1 LGKRRG
7 VVRVSKMELAQV
19 GWFTVSRRT
28 SAKRWLLFA
37 ALSRSNRRGYFI
49 QHRVKIVIDILV
61 HHAKKPDP
69 KRLNVML
76 AAEVINPGERCEMAV
91 AVDFDCQLQ
100 FRAIE
105 VDNKPVDAVLA
116 SELVAEHLPVGK
128 VNPQEHFGRRDMTSE
143 IAASFLERS
152 DVVMKGHRREEVIG
166 TLQFA
171 GNLVSCELGNKE
183 M

>member
-19 GWFTVSRRT
+19 GWFTVSRMT

-37 ALSRSNRRGYFI
+37 ALSRSNCRGYFI

-105 VDNKPVDAVLA
+105 VDNKLVDAVLA

-128 VNPQEHFGRRDMTSE
+128 VHPQQHFGRRDMASE
-143 IAASFLERS
+143 IAASFLERG

-166 TLQFA
+166 TVQFA
-171 GNLVSCELGNKE
+171 
-183 M
+183 